1 MPWEP
6 LIQNPASNSDRVYPT
21 SRALSRLFAD
31 IAKMSCC
38 SREPAQT
45 HGPDSRPRLRKGWV
59 AHDGA
64 LRV

>member
-38 SREPAQT
+38 SREAKPMAPIQ
-45 HGPDSRPRLRKGWV
+45 GPGYEKAELLMM
-59 AHDGA
+59 A
-64 LRV
+64 LCG

>member
-38 SREPAQT
+38 SREPAQN
-45 HGPDSRPRLRKGWV
+45 PRPRFK
-59 AHDGA
+59 A
-64 LRV
+64 LATKRLSCSWWRSAG